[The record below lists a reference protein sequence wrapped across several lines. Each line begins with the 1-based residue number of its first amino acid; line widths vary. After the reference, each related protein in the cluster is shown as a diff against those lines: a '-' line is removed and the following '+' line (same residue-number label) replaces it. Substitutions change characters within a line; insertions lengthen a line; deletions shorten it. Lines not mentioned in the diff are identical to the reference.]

1 MGISKN
7 YNDNQDIINIVPEFK
22 RKNRMARE
30 NRAKIFAPF
39 AALKGYGKAIAERQ
53 KITVAKA
60 ELAEDTKE
68 ELDLKIQILLDRLW
82 NDDHPV
88 VTLVY
93 FNSRENSHTENEKC
107 GEQEG
112 QYIKVTGMLTKI
124 DIPRLTIQIVN
135 QTLSLGDIYS
145 IESDIFD

>member
-107 GEQEG
+107 GEQ
-112 QYIKVTGMLTKI
+112 VTGMLTKI